1 MNFGNTKLI
10 LGKGGS
16 AIGSPLDSHII
27 LYTDNREQFR
37 FTDDGKLK
45 IGLKGS
51 FITTYQDSHLIF
63 HTNKF
68 ERLRINDQGRV
79 GIGTKNQKAVLQ
91 ITKTNN
97 INTEESMFRVNFNES
112 WGLKLSQHNDGNST
126 VVITD
131 TGKIDS
137 LTEFSITATN
147 TGGHIWIYNGTNLLA
162 KLTILAQPANQ
173 IDNYIW
179 IAGASV
185 DRNVFRWSDINDLE
199 YQGAYLKDCI
209 EAAGGTWPTG
219 WSYQSNWY
227 DYDNVH
233 TSPPGDGEISWYVR
247 TTDQTKTVNYNTYS
261 PGNVRYELNQRAND
275 VNYGV
280 LHIKDGDVA
289 IATINEGGSL
299 RKGKVGIGIRA
310 PVVALH
316 MEHTDAIK
324 IPKGTTAER
333 PTANAAVHKGY
344 VRYNTTLDIFEG
356 YGAGPAWG
364 SLGGVIDVDQ
374 DTYIVAESS
383 AGADNDELWFYTAGK
398 ERLQI
403 KNDGKVG
410 IGTDNPDS
418 KLELNG
424 NMILGYFLK
433 IGSSWDLV
441 TVTGTKPNARRNAV
455 SVMYNNEFIIHG
467 GNDANTTYNDVWKLN
482 LLNNEWNQ
490 VTTNGETS
498 PTKTGHIAIA
508 YVKKM
513 FIFGGEDND
522 VYNLNL
528 FTNTWTKAPV
538 TGTKPNKRYY
548 CSGVLHNT
556 KIYIFGGW
564 YGQTYYNDLWEFD
577 IAENSW
583 ELITTSGSSPS
594 IRNGH
599 KAEVYNGEMYV
610 FGGYYSSN
618 RYNDLYKYNFST
630 KTWSQLSPTG
640 AIPGIRNGSTINVY
654 GNELIIFG
662 GRNNS
667 NNNLSDVY
675 SYNFIDNKWI
685 RRIASSNI
693 NRYWTSEI
701 FYDGAIYIF
710 GGINELDNLENTVYK
725 LSIKEDTS
733 NIPSDGLIIDG
744 NLGIGTAQPTTT
756 LTLKR
761 KTDNFT
767 YGSGTQMIDFKPYM
781 YDETNNIPYDE
792 EVIKASIYSGIDNV
806 TYGLNTTRGYLGF
819 MVRGSV
825 TENPATNPILREV
838 MRIDNQGYVGIG
850 TVNPLHKLHIANLEI
865 NNTIQDL
872 ICLETQTSSEAG
884 HPAVPG
890 IAQGI
895 LFKNKW
901 HTNSTK
907 YSMARISAHSQ
918 PGYGGQLAFWTNN
931 GANSPDDTLIERLRI
946 NEDGNVGIGI
956 NTPYARLDIENDGVA
971 QEVLKLY
978 QRNAES
984 YGANSEAVPS
994 NSSYSPYNP
1003 KGTLINL
1010 NSVGSS
1016 AQTNASLINF
1026 NAYGPNGGN
1035 TGVYL
1040 GNVSSGD
1047 NNGPGNLVFG
1057 RRTGA
1062 TSWSESMRINKSGYV
1077 GIGTN
1082 NYVDTRSILHI
1093 KKNSG
1098 ISFQADTGQT
1108 DSRNWRIRQD
1118 DYGAWGS
1125 LQISVGSNNTDFGD
1139 SSSDVVMTM
1148 LKNRNV
1154 GIGTTNPDRKVH
1166 IVGDVRIEGS
1176 LTTNGETTIINT
1188 NQNNTERLSVT
1199 NDGTGPAIIAN
1210 QKGSQPIVDFQDDG
1224 TSVFY
1229 IEDGGNVGIGTT
1241 DPYAKLHVTNG
1252 TGDIWT
1258 TTTTVEDCH
1267 VLIGGYEWGG
1277 TSSNETLKIGLGYFD
1292 RATANVPMYIG
1303 CRVITSPNDTTS
1315 ALVFGTRNSEYDTT
1329 AAEERLCILPNG
1341 NVGIGTT
1348 SPGSLLQ
1355 VGTDDG
1361 PTVSDGTIRIAKSAG
1376 NNSTRRWGHLGYD
1389 SSYNFGW
1396 GDQSSTDKQ
1405 FKIAYAAPTNSL
1417 VIDSNGNMSVSGTGS
1432 FTGTNNAINTSTTV
1446 GVHLGVHAG
1455 LYGHLQIVS
1464 STDNGGWID
1473 FIKSDSGNTDYRG
1486 RIRYGPTTGN
1496 SEEGMIFYT
1505 DGSER
1510 LRIKNNGNVGIGTSS
1525 PQYKLDIR
1533 DSGSVCKVNIYA
1545 SSNGGEAQ
1553 IRLSPNNN
1561 SSTDPLLYLGAGPV
1575 GSEKCVY
1582 ISSRYDYPLLFLQD
1596 NSEKMRIDDNGN
1608 VGIGTTNPGEKLS
1621 VNGSIMI
1628 KGSSNSTTTNESK
1641 LIFTRDLA
1649 DSDESEYIAQIYT
1662 GNYSGPLILEAA
1674 RGGGYIKTISN
1685 RGTTDPIFVVSHADG
1700 YERFRINGYGYC
1712 TLKPFNNSGINNTW
1726 IDSLSNNNKL
1736 FFGDANF
1743 GIGAGK
1749 FGLDMGSNSNSEC
1762 TVIWCYAGPGRGIR
1776 FCSTS
1781 DGDGHKVSQMTT
1793 RMIVHGDTGN
1803 VGIGTTNP
1811 LNKLHTENI
1820 RIGDWNGSGNGFRFW
1835 QNADADLQ
1843 IDYMSGSNIH
1853 KTMMIMDYD
1862 GGGIRIPNGNIGIGT
1877 SSFGKLDIKHPNWT
1891 QTPSSSTMCD
1901 MLNLMVSSPSTTG
1914 ENNMRTLLCFA
1925 DGYRN
1930 DSATKDSY
1938 RVRCR
1943 MSGAGFD
1950 MIWNSSATETI
1961 GSNTSNNNFIFA
1973 RDYTAFMN
1981 KKVGIGTTSP
1991 NSKLHISD
1999 SGDTVLKIVSTNA
2012 TSPGIELVR
2021 TSLNHPNHHNSSTFA
2036 DDAWTDWKI
2045 YNNGSKLEFQAG
2057 YRTATSGNHLSTS
2070 PQTLVTA
2077 MSISQDGNVGIGTT
2091 SPLTHLDIQGVNN
2104 GGNCLSLRNGNNNN
2118 GTPGN
2123 SQILFSYLG
2132 SPYTSGYTHKIETRH
2147 QSGTTAHENSID
2159 FYLWKNG
2166 QSAGDI
2172 GNTHG
2177 MSITAGGV
2185 GIGTTSPRCPLNTN
2199 KLVTSSDNTIPNYV
2213 GDIDGNNT
2221 CDLFLGKSKSSAN
2234 NYWGIWM
2241 GTVWNSSWGYP
2252 SYIQAGSTSTHYPL
2266 LLNPNGGNVGIGTT
2280 SPGAKLQVNGNILFG
2295 DGATAGYTQS
2305 SSFYIGLSSNNN
2317 AVGVDGFTGMRLESH
2332 STGGNYSQDLKF
2344 YTHHYGGG
2352 TGGTPRMTIRY
2363 DGKVGIGTI
2372 DPGNFKLKIYNNT
2385 GTNTNG
2391 SNLWHNHFCVEET
2404 TAAGAGMTFKAG
2416 TQTGYIYY
2424 GSNLS
2429 NPWIGTGSFGFAT
2442 TATGNSTDVKMII
2455 TNDGKVGINNR
2466 LSTTATL
2473 DIWGPTNNPTTA
2485 TMSTTSSQAVV
2496 RISGAQG
2503 QCVEIGGMG
2512 SANKYGVW
2520 MQTHNQSS
2528 TSNTQYSRNLCI
2540 QPIEGNVG
2548 IGTLSPFTKLH
2559 IRNNTDTTGTGDA
2572 FIPNLSGNPSNRKPA
2587 ECLRLQGSYNDNGSG
2602 ALIRFTNYHAS
2613 GSNPS
2618 NDEYNLAGIA
2628 GYDHDSNW
2636 GGGLCFYTAPTATAG
2651 GGNLTARMNITP
2663 NGNVGIGTTSPNY
2676 GLSLGMSEKAFAL
2689 YENNGN
2695 YFYGMKVANVN
2706 GWGINFYTSSGNDAD
2721 GNIRMSIKRDSGYVG
2736 VGTTSPNGKLHTVG
2750 SSGVHALRVT
2760 GNCANSAQV
2769 YCTESNYGI
2778 RVISAASSGSYY
2790 SAYFTGSSG
2799 NGMYVRDDGDVG
2811 IGTSSP
2817 SSRLHVKDTTCI
2829 LTLETTQGDANG
2841 RYCYIDFKDSGGT
2854 FAWFG
2859 DGSGGNKLMYMYL
2872 TDNQP
2877 FVITGS
2883 TVSSTRV
2890 GIGNTNPGYMLDVT
2904 GDINFT
2910 GTLRQNGSVFSGGI
2924 SFPYNA
2930 GSISGTAIIGKIRVG
2945 SWNYGSYDYMS
2956 IQHHSLGWANVTGN
2970 YALRQ
2975 DATGITDINCATGK
2989 SIGFLCN
2996 NEYKMYMN
3004 SSGQF
3009 SINNSSNVYS
3019 DAKISVN
3026 VPSEGTFLCSPDVS
3040 QYIWRINHSQKWGIY
3055 WATEGSGNLHYLTTD
3070 SNPNEIVFVGNGTA
3084 RASVDLDNGFIYSS
3098 GVKIGTNSSSSYQL
3112 HIEKGSQSSGTDN
3125 RETLIYLK
3133 SWMNDFEAGYGGTI
3147 IRMDSEDANAGN
3159 GGCKGEFCMLND
3171 YYYDNL
3177 SSNNTS
3183 SSERTGQFRFR
3194 LSNTNGDLTDIAAFC
3209 SYRGLDLNPTNRYP
3223 YDNGG
3228 SPKSI
3233 VWGWGQSYA
3242 YYIQPVYLTETTL
3255 YASNS
3260 YTRLQLMWHTGVH
3273 IGAHPNY
3280 GGISFWDNYNRTGAA
3295 NKIAAIGDN
3304 GTTWFKQNI
3313 TCTGDITAFGT
3324 VSDIT
3329 LKRNIVSLNTKDIL
3343 NKVLKIR
3350 PVKFKWVDDLE
3361 NELRRG
3367 KQDEGLIAQEV
3378 EKIWP
3383 MLVGET
3389 DSLKK
3394 GKNDKIKYIHYN
3406 KLSVY
3411 LAGAIQEQQ
3420 KEINQLKEDK
3430 EIQKKEITE
3439 LRNENNMLK
3448 EQMKS
3453 ILERLTALESK

>member
-79 GIGTKNQKAVLQ
+79 GIGTKDQKAVLQ

-112 WGLKLSQHNDGNST
+112 WGLKLTQHNDGNST
-126 VVITD
+126 VVITE

-137 LTEFSITATN
+137 LTKFSIIATN

-162 KLTILAQPANQ
+162 KLTVLAQPANQ

-179 IAGASV
+179 IAGASL

-209 EAAGGTWPTG
+209 EAAGGTWPSG

-227 DYDNVH
+227 DYDNIH
-233 TSPPGDGEISWYVR
+233 TTPPGNGESAWYVR

-261 PGNVRYELNQRAND
+261 PGNVRYELNQRANNI
-275 VNYGV
+275 NYGV
-280 LHIKDGDVA
+280 LHVKDGDVA
-289 IATINEGGSL
+289 IATIEEGGSL

-333 PTANAAVHKGY
+333 PTANATVHKGY

-403 KNDGKVG
+403 KNSGRVG

-418 KLELNG
+418 KLELSG
-424 NMILGYFLK
+424 NMIIGHFLK
-433 IGSSWDLV
+433 VSGSWDSV
-441 TVTGTKPNARRNAV
+441 TVIGTKPNARRNAV

-781 YDETNNIPYDE
+781 YDETNNIPFDE

-825 TENPATNPILREV
+825 TTNPATNPTLREV
-838 MRIDNQGYVGIG
+838 MRIDNQ
-850 TVNPLHKLHIANLEI
+850 
-865 NNTIQDL
+865 
-872 ICLETQTSSEAG
+872 
-884 HPAVPG
+884 
-890 IAQGI
+890 
-895 LFKNKW
+895 
-901 HTNSTK
+901 
-907 YSMARISAHSQ
+907 
-918 PGYGGQLAFWTNN
+918 
-931 GANSPDDTLIERLRI
+931 
-946 NEDGNVGIGI
+946 GNVGIGI
-956 NTPYARLDIENDGVA
+956 NTPYARLDIENDGGT

-1176 LTTNGETTIINT
+1176 LTTNGETSIINT

-1229 IEDGGNVGIGTT
+1229 IEDGGNVGLGTT
-1241 DPYAKLHVTNG
+1241 N
-1252 TGDIWT
+1252 
-1258 TTTTVEDCH
+1258 
-1267 VLIGGYEWGG
+1267 
-1277 TSSNETLKIGLGYFD
+1277 
-1292 RATANVPMYIG
+1292 
-1303 CRVITSPNDTTS
+1303 
-1315 ALVFGTRNSEYDTT
+1315 
-1329 AAEERLCILPNG
+1329 
-1341 NVGIGTT
+1341 
-1348 SPGSLLQ
+1348 
-1355 VGTDDG
+1355 
-1361 PTVSDGTIRIAKSAG
+1361 
-1376 NNSTRRWGHLGYD
+1376 
-1389 SSYNFGW
+1389 
-1396 GDQSSTDKQ
+1396 
-1405 FKIAYAAPTNSL
+1405 
-1417 VIDSNGNMSVSGTGS
+1417 
-1432 FTGTNNAINTSTTV
+1432 
-1446 GVHLGVHAG
+1446 
-1455 LYGHLQIVS
+1455 
-1464 STDNGGWID
+1464 
-1473 FIKSDSGNTDYRG
+1473 
-1486 RIRYGPTTGN
+1486 
-1496 SEEGMIFYT
+1496 
-1505 DGSER
+1505 
-1510 LRIKNNGNVGIGTSS
+1510 

-1533 DSGSVCKVNIYA
+1533 DSGTCQLNIY
-1545 SSNGGEAQ
+1545 GGSTGSYAE
-1553 IRLSPNNN
+1553 IRLSGNNN
-1561 SSTDPLLYLGAGPV
+1561 NVSDPLLYLGAGPV
-1575 GSEKCVY
+1575 NSEKCVY

-1608 VGIGTTNPGEKLS
+1608 IGIGTKVPSQLLHIFNSSTAWNVYANIRLSADINNGNTYYGEIGYFRGTSDSTDEGLVFSGRAISRKDMIILSSNGNIGIGTTNPGEKLS

-1674 RGGGYIKTISN
+1674 RGGGYVKIISN

-1736 FFGDANF
+1736 FFGDADF

-1762 TVIWCYAGPGRGIR
+1762 TTIWCYEGSGRGIR

-1811 LNKLHTENI
+1811 DSNVKLQIESNHNDGARLKIKSTNSSSGWKAPVIDLCLAGGSSNLIFSHGDPNISGIWFRPALNKNI
-1820 RIGDWNGSGNGFRFW
+1820 IFDF
-1835 QNADADLQ
+1835 Q
-1843 IDYMSGSNIH
+1843 
-1853 KTMMIMDYD
+1853 T
-1862 GGGIRIPNGNIGIGT
+1862 GT
-1877 SSFGKLDIKHPNWT
+1877 
-1891 QTPSSSTMCD
+1891 
-1901 MLNLMVSSPSTTG
+1901 
-1914 ENNMRTLLCFA
+1914 
-1925 DGYRN
+1925 
-1930 DSATKDSY
+1930 
-1938 RVRCR
+1938 
-1943 MSGAGFD
+1943 
-1950 MIWNSSATETI
+1950 
-1961 GSNTSNNNFIFA
+1961 
-1973 RDYTAFMN
+1973 
-1981 KKVGIGTTSP
+1981 
-1991 NSKLHISD
+1991 
-1999 SGDTVLKIVSTNA
+1999 
-2012 TSPGIELVR
+2012 
-2021 TSLNHPNHHNSSTFA
+2021 
-2036 DDAWTDWKI
+2036 
-2045 YNNGSKLEFQAG
+2045 
-2057 YRTATSGNHLSTS
+2057 
-2070 PQTLVTA
+2070 
-2077 MSISQDGNVGIGTT
+2077 
-2091 SPLTHLDIQGVNN
+2091 
-2104 GGNCLSLRNGNNNN
+2104 
-2118 GTPGN
+2118 
-2123 SQILFSYLG
+2123 
-2132 SPYTSGYTHKIETRH
+2132 
-2147 QSGTTAHENSID
+2147 
-2159 FYLWKNG
+2159 
-2166 QSAGDI
+2166 
-2172 GNTHG
+2172 
-2177 MSITAGGV
+2177 
-2185 GIGTTSPRCPLNTN
+2185 
-2199 KLVTSSDNTIPNYV
+2199 
-2213 GDIDGNNT
+2213 
-2221 CDLFLGKSKSSAN
+2221 
-2234 NYWGIWM
+2234 
-2241 GTVWNSSWGYP
+2241 
-2252 SYIQAGSTSTHYPL
+2252 
-2266 LLNPNGGNVGIGTT
+2266 
-2280 SPGAKLQVNGNILFG
+2280 
-2295 DGATAGYTQS
+2295 
-2305 SSFYIGLSSNNN
+2305 
-2317 AVGVDGFTGMRLESH
+2317 
-2332 STGGNYSQDLKF
+2332 
-2344 YTHHYGGG
+2344 
-2352 TGGTPRMTIRY
+2352 
-2363 DGKVGIGTI
+2363 GKVGIATT
-2372 DPGNFKLKIYNNT
+2372 DPGNFKLKIYNST

-2391 SNLWHNHFCVEET
+2391 SNLWHNHFCVEEQ

-2424 GSNLS
+2424 GSS
-2429 NPWIGTGSFGFAT
+2429 NGSPWIGTGSFGFAT

-2503 QCVEIGGMG
+2503 QCLEIGGMD
-2512 SANKYGVW
+2512 SANSYGVW

-2548 IGTLSPFTKLH
+2548 IGTLSPDRGLC
-2559 IRNNTDTTGTGDA
+2559 ILDNQNTGQLIGAYSIGYNASYQEAASLKIFQHLPISSSTYRISDGGGNGD
-2572 FIPNLSGNPSNRKPA
+2572 PA
-2587 ECLRLQGSYNDNGSG
+2587 INIVTNYIGSG
-2602 ALIRFTNYHAS
+2602 ANSTSHLGGSIQFTTQTRDNPTSGGAHGQAYAAIYGGRHSGYTNYE
-2613 GSNPS
+2613 G
-2618 NDEYNLAGIA
+2618 EMI
-2628 GYDHDSNW
+2628 
-2636 GGGLCFYTAPTATAG
+2636 FYTADTTNRVSGA
-2651 GGNLTARMNITP
+2651 NLNPRMTIKG
-2663 NGNVGIGTTSPNY
+2663 GNVGIGTTSPYGKLDIKHSNWTQTPSSSTMCDMLNLMVSSPSTTGQGNMRTLICFADGYRNDSATKDSYRVRCRMSGAGFDMIWNSSATETLGSNTSNNNFIFARDYTAFMNKNVGFGTTSPNY
-2676 GLSLGMSEKAFAL
+2676 ALSFGTSEKAFAL

-2695 YFYGMKVANVN
+2695 YFYGMKVKNVN

-2736 VGTTSPNGKLHTVG
+2736 VGTTSPGGKLHTVG
-2750 SSGVHALRVT
+2750 TSGVHALRVS
-2760 GNCANSAQV
+2760 GNSGNNAQV
-2769 YCTESNYGI
+2769 YCTGSNYGI
-2778 RVISAASSGSYY
+2778 RVTSAASSGSYY
-2790 SAYFTGSSG
+2790 SAYFEGSSG
-2799 NGMYVRDDGDVG
+2799 NGLYVRDDGDVG
-2811 IGTSSP
+2811 IGTTSP
-2817 SSRLHVKDTTCI
+2817 STRLHVKDTTCI
-2829 LTLETTQGDANG
+2829 LTLETTQGDENG
-2841 RYCYIDFKDSGGT
+2841 RYCYIDFKDSGGS

-2859 DGSGGNKLMYMYL
+2859 DGSGGNKLMYMFL

-2883 TVSSTRV
+2883 TASSTRV
-2890 GIGNTNPGYMLDVT
+2890 GIGNSNPGYMLDVT

-2910 GTLRQNGSVFSGGI
+2910 GTLRKNGTEYGGSSGSGDWECEVEWSTGNAGGTRQVKVNGVQVNSGTNALNAIYLNKDGTYKGRSTGQYLWPGNTGAWNTEADEWNAQDNGTIIIVATSDWINAPATGGSAQTLLESIGALDAFNIPSDRVGYILAFIKGSYGCIEKLGNNSTYHNGKVFFSYYDLLNITSGQYNYSTTESPDFQLSNMHVGNLRSVGKI
-2924 SFPYNA
+2924 EVLP

-2956 IQHHSLGWANVTGN
+2956 IQHQSLGWSGVTGN

-2975 DATGITDINCATGK
+2975 DATGITDINCASSK

-3009 SINNSSNVYS
+3009 SINNSSSIMV
-3019 DAKISVN
+3019 DAKLSIN
-3026 VPSEGTFLCSPDVS
+3026 VPDEGTMISSPDIS
-3040 QYIWRINHSQKWGIY
+3040 QFLWRINASSKWGLY
-3055 WATEGSGNLHYLTTD
+3055 WSTNGSGNNYYLHSD
-3070 SNPNEIVFVGNGTA
+3070 SNPNQFVFVGNNTA
-3084 RASVDLDNGFIYSS
+3084 RAAIDVDNGNVITTGWYHRTSHYNGGLCGSYNSVGANEAKTNPIYVIGSNYQPNETTLGNMYGIGFTSTTTFTGTQTGGGWGLYAASDGDVRWFANAGS
-3098 GVKIGTNSSSSYQL
+3098 GSTYQTSWVRVGGTNGIYFQDYGGGWHMNDTSYVRCYNNKAVMIMKDDNTNNSLVELLQLRRHADDESSSSFAEGGY
-3112 HIEKGSQSSGTDN
+3112 ISMIVSDDNSGTG
-3125 RETLIYLK
+3125 ET
-3133 SWMNDFEAGYGGTI
+3133 A
-3147 IRMDSEDANAGN
+3147 R
-3159 GGCKGEFCMLND
+3159 
-3171 YYYDNL
+3171 
-3177 SSNNTS
+3177 
-3183 SSERTGQFRFR
+3183 
-3194 LSNTNGDLTDIAAFC
+3194 
-3209 SYRGLDLNPTNRYP
+3209 
-3223 YDNGG
+3223 
-3228 SPKSI
+3228 
-3233 VWGWGQSYA
+3233 
-3242 YYIQPVYLTETTL
+3242 
-3255 YASNS
+3255 
-3260 YTRLQLMWHTGVH
+3260 
-3273 IGAHPNY
+3273 
-3280 GGISFWDNYNRTGAA
+3280 ISFRSDNAA
-3295 NKIAAIGDN
+3295 NNETSGRMGFWTQN
-3304 GTTWFKQNI
+3304 SGTLTQRVGIDKSGNM
-3313 TCTGDITAFGT
+3313 TCTGDITAFGSL
-3324 VSDIT
+3324 SDIKLKENITT
-3329 LKRNIVSLNTKDIL
+3329 LDTKIIL
-3343 NKVLKIR
+3343 NKVLQLR
-3350 PVKFKWVDDLE
+3350 PVSFKWLDDLD
-3361 NELRRG
+3361 NEKRRG
-3367 KQDEGLIAQEV
+3367 KKDEGLIAQEV
-3378 EKIWP
+3378 EEVWP
-3383 MLVGET
+3383 MLVDEIET
-3389 DSLKK
+3389 FEDDHK
-3394 GKNDKIKYIHYN
+3394 KIKYIHYN

-3411 LAGAIQEQQ
+3411 MAGAIQEQQ
-3420 KEINQLKEDK
+3420 KQINKLKHDK
-3430 EIQKKEITE
+3430 ETQKKEITE

-3453 ILERLTALESK
+3453 VLERLAALESK

>member
-1 MNFGNTKLI
+1 MDFSNTKLI

-16 AIGSPLDSHII
+16 AIDSLSDSHII
-27 LYTDNREQFR
+27 LYTNNREQFR
-37 FTDDGKLK
+37 FTDDGRFKL
-45 IGLKGS
+45 GLNGS
-51 FITTYQDSHLIF
+51 IINTYQDSHLIF
-63 HTNKF
+63 HTNKY

-79 GIGTKNQKAVLQ
+79 GIGTSQQKAVLQ

-97 INTEESMFRVNFNES
+97 LNTEESMFRVNFNDT
-112 WGLKLSQHNDGNST
+112 WGLKLSQHNDGAST
-126 VVITD
+126 VVITNR
-131 TGKIDS
+131 GKIDS
-137 LTEFSITATN
+137 KTKFDIAAIN
-147 TGGHIWIYNGTNLLA
+147 TGEYIWIYNGTTLITKLIILDTPTGQVA
-162 KLTILAQPANQ
+162 K
-173 IDNYIW
+173 DYIW
-179 IAGASV
+179 IAGASL
-185 DRNVFRWSDINDLE
+185 DRAVFRWSVDNGLE
-199 YQGAYLKDCI
+199 YQGAYLKDCV
-209 EAAGGTWPTG
+209 EAAGGTWPAE

-233 TSPPGDGEISWYVR
+233 TSPPGNGETDWYIR
-247 TTDQTKTVNYNTYS
+247 TTDQTKTVNYQTYS
-261 PGNVRYELNQRAND
+261 AGNVRYELNQRANNI
-275 VNYGV
+275 NYGV
-280 LHIKDGDVA
+280 LHVKDGDVA
-289 IATINEGGSL
+289 IATIEEGGSL

-403 KNDGKVG
+403 KNSGRVG

-418 KLELNG
+418 KLELSG
-424 NMILGYFLK
+424 NMIIGHFLK
-433 IGSSWDLV
+433 VAGSWDSV
-441 TVTGTKPNARRNAV
+441 TVIGTKPNARRNAV

-467 GNDANTTYNDVWKLN
+467 GNDTNTTYNDVWKLN
-482 LLNNEWNQ
+482 LLNNEWSQ

-498 PTKTGHIAIA
+498 PTKTSHIAIV

-513 FIFGGEDND
+513 FIFGGDDNE

-528 FTNTWTKAPV
+528 YTNTWTKAPV
-538 TGTKPNKRYY
+538 TGTKPNKRDT

-556 KIYIFGGW
+556 KIYIFGGNN
-564 YGQTYYNDLWEFD
+564 GQTYYNDLWEFN
-577 IAENSW
+577 IAENTWS
-583 ELITTSGSSPS
+583 LVTTSGTSPS
-594 IRNGH
+594 IRTGH
-599 KAEVYNGEMYV
+599 KAEVYNEEMYV
-610 FGGYYSSN
+610 FGGYYSNS

-662 GRNNS
+662 GRDNS
-667 NNNLSDVY
+667 NNQLSDVY

-685 RRIASSNI
+685 KRIASSNI

-701 FYDGAIYIF
+701 FYDGTIYIF
-710 GGINELDNLENTVYK
+710 GGINESDNLENTVYK

-733 NIPSDGLIIDG
+733 NIPRDGLVIDG

-825 TENPATNPILREV
+825 TENPATNPTLREV

-850 TVNPLHKLHIANLEI
+850 STSPNSILQLSKSVSAEDNYSLMLNFENTYSTYYDWSIGPYTNNGHSKFSIRGGANGFNNINTFLTIHGNNGNVGIGTINPLHKLHIANLEI

-956 NTPYARLDIENDGVA
+956 NTPYARLDIENDGGA

-984 YGANSEAVPS
+984 YGANSESVPS

-1082 NYVDTRSILHI
+1082 NYMDTRSILHI
-1093 KKNSG
+1093 KKNAG
-1098 ISFQADTGQT
+1098 ISFQADTSQT

-1125 LQISVGSNNTDFGD
+1125 FQISVGSNNTDFGD

-1176 LTTNGETTIINT
+1176 LTTNGETFIINT
-1188 NQNNTERLSVT
+1188 NENNTERLSVT

-1210 QKGSQPIVDFQDDG
+1210 QKGSQPIIDFQDDG

-1229 IEDGGNVGIGTT
+1229 IEDGGNVGLGTTNPKGKLCIRNTNSLTNVGTELNNFSLYFDTNNTSKRNGMCWTYNSSYGAHVGITCSSNLANTLELWGTNGRRINLCAPSTNETAPWDYPGLTVYENYVGIGTT

-1252 TGDIWT
+1252 IGDIWT
-1258 TTTTVEDCH
+1258 TTTTVADCH
-1267 VLIGGYEWGG
+1267 MLIGGNEWGG

-1292 RATANVPMYIG
+1292 SATANVPMYIG

-1329 AAEERLCILPNG
+1329 AAEERMCILPNG
-1341 NVGIGTT
+1341 NVGIGNT
-1348 SPGSLLQ
+1348 SPNSKLHLL
-1355 VGTDDG
+1355 G
-1361 PTVSDGTIRIAKSAG
+1361 
-1376 NNSTRRWGHLGYD
+1376 
-1389 SSYNFGW
+1389 
-1396 GDQSSTDKQ
+1396 
-1405 FKIAYAAPTNSL
+1405 
-1417 VIDSNGNMSVSGTGS
+1417 
-1432 FTGTNNAINTSTTV
+1432 
-1446 GVHLGVHAG
+1446 
-1455 LYGHLQIVS
+1455 
-1464 STDNGGWID
+1464 D
-1473 FIKSDSGNTDYRG
+1473 FICDGKITLNKGRSGNDGMGIIEGFDEHHAIYLRG
-1486 RIRYGPTTGN
+1486 NRTNVALNELHFYEYGDFVFSNNGAISSQT
-1496 SEEGMIFYT
+1496 EK
-1505 DGSER
+1505 
-1510 LRIKNNGNVGIGTSS
+1510 LRIKADGKVGIGTSS

-1533 DSGSVCKVNIYA
+1533 DSGDCYLNMY
-1545 SSNGGEAQ
+1545 GGATGNTAQ
-1553 IRLSPNNN
+1553 IRLSGNNN
-1561 SSTDPLLYLGAGPV
+1561 NVSDPLLYLGAGPV
-1575 GSEKCVY
+1575 NSEKCVY
-1582 ISSRYDYPLLFLQD
+1582 ISSRYDYPLLFLQN
-1596 NSEKMRIDDNGN
+1596 NSEVMRIHDNGN
-1608 VGIGTTNPGEKLS
+1608 IGIGTTNPGEKLS

-1674 RGGGYIKTISN
+1674 RGTGYVKTISN
-1685 RGTTDPIFVVSHADG
+1685 WGENNPIFVVSHADG

-1762 TVIWCYAGPGRGIR
+1762 TAIWCYEGPGRGIR

-1811 LNKLHTENI
+1811 
-1820 RIGDWNGSGNGFRFW
+1820 
-1835 QNADADLQ
+1835 
-1843 IDYMSGSNIH
+1843 
-1853 KTMMIMDYD
+1853 
-1862 GGGIRIPNGNIGIGT
+1862 
-1877 SSFGKLDIKHPNWT
+1877 
-1891 QTPSSSTMCD
+1891 
-1901 MLNLMVSSPSTTG
+1901 
-1914 ENNMRTLLCFA
+1914 
-1925 DGYRN
+1925 
-1930 DSATKDSY
+1930 
-1938 RVRCR
+1938 
-1943 MSGAGFD
+1943 
-1950 MIWNSSATETI
+1950 
-1961 GSNTSNNNFIFA
+1961 
-1973 RDYTAFMN
+1973 
-1981 KKVGIGTTSP
+1981 
-1991 NSKLHISD
+1991 
-1999 SGDTVLKIVSTNA
+1999 
-2012 TSPGIELVR
+2012 
-2021 TSLNHPNHHNSSTFA
+2021 
-2036 DDAWTDWKI
+2036 
-2045 YNNGSKLEFQAG
+2045 
-2057 YRTATSGNHLSTS
+2057 
-2070 PQTLVTA
+2070 
-2077 MSISQDGNVGIGTT
+2077 
-2091 SPLTHLDIQGVNN
+2091 
-2104 GGNCLSLRNGNNNN
+2104 
-2118 GTPGN
+2118 
-2123 SQILFSYLG
+2123 
-2132 SPYTSGYTHKIETRH
+2132 
-2147 QSGTTAHENSID
+2147 
-2159 FYLWKNG
+2159 
-2166 QSAGDI
+2166 
-2172 GNTHG
+2172 
-2177 MSITAGGV
+2177 
-2185 GIGTTSPRCPLNTN
+2185 
-2199 KLVTSSDNTIPNYV
+2199 
-2213 GDIDGNNT
+2213 
-2221 CDLFLGKSKSSAN
+2221 
-2234 NYWGIWM
+2234 
-2241 GTVWNSSWGYP
+2241 
-2252 SYIQAGSTSTHYPL
+2252 
-2266 LLNPNGGNVGIGTT
+2266 
-2280 SPGAKLQVNGNILFG
+2280 GAKLQVNGNILFG

-2305 SSFYIGLSSNNN
+2305 SSFYIGLSSNSN
-2317 AVGVDGFTGMRLESH
+2317 AVGVDGFTGMHLESH

-2344 YTHHYGGG
+2344 YTHHYGAG

-2363 DGKVGIGTI
+2363 DGKVGIGSI
-2372 DPGNFKLKIYNNT
+2372 NPGNFKLKIYNNT

-2391 SNLWHNHFCVEET
+2391 SNLWHNHFCIEET

-2424 GSNLS
+2424 GSNLG

-2503 QCVEIGGMG
+2503 QCLEIGGMD
-2512 SANKYGVW
+2512 SANSYGVW

-2548 IGTLSPFTKLH
+2548 IGTLIPFAKLH

-2572 FIPNLSGNPSNRKPA
+2572 FIPSLSGNTSNRKPA

-2628 GYDHDSNW
+2628 GYDVKSDW
-2636 GGGLCFYTAPTATAG
+2636 GGGLCFYTAPSISAG
-2651 GGNLTARMNITP
+2651 GDLTARMVIDNVGNVGIGTTNPLNKLHTENIRIGDWNGLGNGFRFWQNADADLQIDYMSGSNIHKTMMIMDYDGGGIRIPNGQVKIGDFVLGEIINSNYWGIVHNNFIATEGNNYSFNATNDGYTAINCSSGKDITFRENNNIVMTVISSGVGIGTTSPQTMLDIQGVNNGGNCLALRNGNNNNGTP
-2663 NGNVGIGTTSPNY
+2663 GNSQILLSYLGSPYTSGYTHKIETRHQSGTTAHENAIDFYLWKNGQSAGDIGNTHGMSITAGGVGIGTTSPYAKLEVSGDLNIAATSDGWNTSVGKGLYLRFYDGFDTGYIQCIDRSNNDTQYKLKYMASVHEFSTRASGETSDPIRMVIAGTGNVGIGTTSPNY
-2676 GLSLGMSEKAFAL
+2676 ALSLGTSEKAFAL

-2695 YFYGMKVANVN
+2695 YFYGMKVKNVN
-2706 GWGINFYTSSGNDAD
+2706 GWGINFYTSIGDDSDS
-2721 GNIRMSIKRDSGYVG
+2721 NIRMSIKRDSGYVG
-2736 VGTTSPNGKLHTVG
+2736 IGTTSPST
-2750 SSGVHALRVT
+2750 
-2760 GNCANSAQV
+2760 
-2769 YCTESNYGI
+2769 
-2778 RVISAASSGSYY
+2778 
-2790 SAYFTGSSG
+2790 
-2799 NGMYVRDDGDVG
+2799 
-2811 IGTSSP
+2811 
-2817 SSRLHVKDTTCI
+2817 RLHVKDTTCI
-2829 LTLETTQGDANG
+2829 LTLETTQGDENG

-2859 DGSGGNKLMYMYL
+2859 DGSGGNKLMYLYL

-2877 FVITGS
+2877 FVITGA

-2890 GIGNTNPGYMLDVT
+2890 GIGNTNPGYMLDVS

-2910 GTLRQNGSVFSGGI
+2910 GTLRQNGTAFSTNP
-2924 SFPYNA
+2924 FPLNA

-2945 SWNYGSYDYMS
+2945 SWNVGSYDYMS
-2956 IQHHSLGWANVTGN
+2956 IQHHSLGWSGVTGN

-2975 DATGITDINCATGK
+2975 NANGHTDINCSSSQA
-2989 SIGFLCN
+2989 IGFLCN

-3009 SINNSSNVYS
+3009 SINNSSSVMV
-3019 DAKISVN
+3019 DAKLSIN
-3026 VPSEGTFLCSPDVS
+3026 VPDEGTMISSPDIS
-3040 QYIWRINHSQKWGIY
+3040 QFIWRINHSQKWGIY
-3055 WATEGSGNLHYLTTD
+3055 WSTNGSGNNYYLSTD

-3084 RASVDLDNGFIYSS
+3084 RASVDLDNGFIYSTS

-3177 SSNNTS
+3177 SSNNAT

-3242 YYIQPVYLTETTL
+3242 YYIQPVYLTEATL
-3255 YASNS
+3255 FGSNS

>member
-10 LGKGGS
+10 LGNGGS

-27 LYTDNREQFR
+27 LYTNNREQFK

-45 IGLKGS
+45 IGTKGS
-51 FITTYQDSHLIF
+51 IITTHQDSHLIF
-63 HTNKF
+63 HTNKY

-79 GIGTKNQKAVLQ
+79 GIGTKDQKAVLQ

-97 INTEESMFRVNFNES
+97 INTEEAMLRVNFNES
-112 WGLKLSQHNDGNST
+112 WGLKLSQHNDGSST
-126 VVITD
+126 VVITE
-131 TGKIDS
+131 TGRIDS
-137 LTEFSITATN
+137 KLEFDSVALN
-147 TGGHIWIYNGTNLLA
+147 TGGFIWLYNGITLIA
-162 KLTILAQPANQ
+162 KLTILVQPANQ

-185 DRNVFRWSDINDLE
+185 DRNVFRWSDTNELE

-233 TSPPGDGEISWYVR
+233 TSPPGDGESTWYIR
-247 TTDQTKTVNYNTYS
+247 TTDQTKTVDYNTYTA
-261 PGNVRYELNQRAND
+261 GNVRYELNQRGND

-310 PVVALH
+310 PIVALH

-441 TVTGTKPNARRNAV
+441 TATGTKPNARRNAV

-583 ELITTSGSSPS
+583 ELISTSGSSPS

-792 EVIKASIYSGIDNV
+792 EVIKASIYSGIDDV

-1093 KKNSG
+1093 KKNAG

-1188 NQNNTERLSVT
+1188 NQNNTERLSIT

-1241 DPYAKLHVTNG
+1241 DPYANLHVTNG

-1258 TTTTVEDCH
+1258 TTTTAADCH
-1267 VLIGGYEWGG
+1267 MLIGGYEWGTNG
-1277 TSSNETLKIGLGYFD
+1277 TNETLKIGLGYFD
-1292 RATANVPMYIG
+1292 NASANVPMYIG

-1329 AAEERLCILPNG
+1329 AAEERMCILPNG

-1348 SPGSLLQ
+1348 NPDDKLHISGSGDTVLKIVSTNATSPGIELVRTSLNHPNHHNSSIFADDAWTDWKIYNNGSKLEFQ
-1355 VGTDDG
+1355 AGYRTATSGNHLSTSPQTLVTSMTMLNNGNVGIGTTSPFGKLDIKHSNWTQTPSSSTMCDMLNLMVSSPSTTGENNMRTLLCFADGYRNNSATKDSYRVRCRMSGAGFDMIWNSSATETIGSNTSNNNFIFARDYTSFMNKNVGIGTTDPKG
-1361 PTVSDGTIRIAKSAG
+1361 KLHIQGGLHVFANAVTASSDAEMASNAGDANIFMDVNNHAASTAKNGIIWKTKYQNNAGYTKTSAG
-1376 NNSTRRWGHLGYD
+1376 IY
-1389 SSYNFGW
+1389 F
-1396 GDQSSTDKQ
+1396 Q
-1405 FKIAYAAPTNSL
+1405 PE
-1417 VIDSNGNMSVSGTGS
+1417 GNYFRG
-1432 FTGTNNAINTSTTV
+1432 
-1446 GVHLGVHAG
+1446 G
-1455 LYGHLQIVS
+1455 LA
-1464 STDNGGWID
+1464 
-1473 FIKSDSGNTDYRG
+1473 
-1486 RIRYGPTTGN
+1486 
-1496 SEEGMIFYT
+1496 FYT
-1505 DGSER
+1505 NGTANQTTNASER
-1510 LRIKNNGNVGIGTSS
+1510 LRIDMTGNVGIGTSS

-1533 DSGSVCKVNIYA
+1533 DSGTCKLNIY
-1545 SSNGGEAQ
+1545 GGSTGSYAE
-1553 IRLSPNNN
+1553 IRLSGNNN
-1561 SSTDPLLYLGAGPV
+1561 NVSDPLLYLGAGPV
-1575 GSEKCVY
+1575 NSEKCVY
-1582 ISSRYDYPLLFLQD
+1582 ISSRYDYPLLFLQN
-1596 NSEKMRIDDNGN
+1596 NSEVMRIHDNGN

-1749 FGLDMGSNSNSEC
+1749 FALDMGSNSNSEC
-1762 TVIWCYAGPGRGIR
+1762 TAIWCYQGSGRGIR

-1803 VGIGTTNP
+1803 VGIGTT
-1811 LNKLHTENI
+1811 K
-1820 RIGDWNGSGNGFRFW
+1820 
-1835 QNADADLQ
+1835 
-1843 IDYMSGSNIH
+1843 
-1853 KTMMIMDYD
+1853 
-1862 GGGIRIPNGNIGIGT
+1862 
-1877 SSFGKLDIKHPNWT
+1877 
-1891 QTPSSSTMCD
+1891 
-1901 MLNLMVSSPSTTG
+1901 
-1914 ENNMRTLLCFA
+1914 
-1925 DGYRN
+1925 
-1930 DSATKDSY
+1930 
-1938 RVRCR
+1938 
-1943 MSGAGFD
+1943 
-1950 MIWNSSATETI
+1950 
-1961 GSNTSNNNFIFA
+1961 
-1973 RDYTAFMN
+1973 
-1981 KKVGIGTTSP
+1981 
-1991 NSKLHISD
+1991 
-1999 SGDTVLKIVSTNA
+1999 
-2012 TSPGIELVR
+2012 
-2021 TSLNHPNHHNSSTFA
+2021 
-2036 DDAWTDWKI
+2036 
-2045 YNNGSKLEFQAG
+2045 
-2057 YRTATSGNHLSTS
+2057 
-2070 PQTLVTA
+2070 
-2077 MSISQDGNVGIGTT
+2077 
-2091 SPLTHLDIQGVNN
+2091 
-2104 GGNCLSLRNGNNNN
+2104 
-2118 GTPGN
+2118 
-2123 SQILFSYLG
+2123 
-2132 SPYTSGYTHKIETRH
+2132 
-2147 QSGTTAHENSID
+2147 
-2159 FYLWKNG
+2159 
-2166 QSAGDI
+2166 
-2172 GNTHG
+2172 
-2177 MSITAGGV
+2177 
-2185 GIGTTSPRCPLNTN
+2185 
-2199 KLVTSSDNTIPNYV
+2199 
-2213 GDIDGNNT
+2213 
-2221 CDLFLGKSKSSAN
+2221 
-2234 NYWGIWM
+2234 
-2241 GTVWNSSWGYP
+2241 
-2252 SYIQAGSTSTHYPL
+2252 
-2266 LLNPNGGNVGIGTT
+2266 
-2280 SPGAKLQVNGNILFG
+2280 PGAKLQVNGNILFG

-2305 SSFYIGLSSNNN
+2305 SSFYIGLSSNSN

-2372 DPGNFKLKIYNNT
+2372 DPGNFKFKIYNNT

-2391 SNLWHNHFCVEET
+2391 SNLWHNHFCVEESS
-2404 TAAGAGMTFKAG
+2404 AAGAGMTFKAG

-2503 QCVEIGGMG
+2503 QCLEIGGMG

-2663 NGNVGIGTTSPNY
+2663 DGNVGIGTSSPKYPLHIKKSSAGGYYMVLGHTEFGANTTRLIGFGHIPNNASYYPPAYMGYKSYNGTSGSTQGHLIFGTRNTTSGTTEASERMRITDAGNVGIGTTSPDRGLCILDNQNTGQSIGIYSIGYNASYQEAASLKIFQHLPISSSTYRISDGGGNGNPAINIVTNYIGSGANSTSHLGGSIQFTTQTRDNPTSGGAHGQAYAAIYGGRHSVYDNYEGEMIFYTADTTNRASGANLNPRMTIKGGNVGIGTTSPNY
-2676 GLSLGMSEKAFAL
+2676 ALSLGTSEKAFAL

-2721 GNIRMSIKRDSGYVG
+2721 GNIRMCIKRDSGYVG
-2736 VGTTSPNGKLHTVG
+2736 VGITSPAGKLHTVG

-2760 GNCANSAQV
+2760 GNCGNSAQA
-2769 YCTESNYGI
+2769 YLTGSNYGI
-2778 RVISAASSGSYY
+2778 RVTSAASSGSYY
-2790 SAYFTGSSG
+2790 SAYFEGSSG
-2799 NGMYVRDDGDVG
+2799 NGLYVRDDGDVG
-2811 IGTSSP
+2811 IGTTSP
-2817 SSRLHVKDTTCI
+2817 STRLHVKDTTCI

-2859 DGSGGNKLMYMYL
+2859 DGSGGNKLMYLYL

-2890 GIGNTNPGYMLDVT
+2890 GIGNTNPGYMLDVS

-2910 GTLRQNGSVFSGGI
+2910 GTLRQNGTAFST
-2924 SFPYNA
+2924 STNPFPLNA
-2930 GSISGTAIIGKIRVG
+2930 GSISGTAVIGKIRVG

-2956 IQHHSLGWANVTGN
+2956 IQHHSLGWSGVTGN

-2975 DATGITDINCATGK
+2975 DATGVTDINCASSK

-3009 SINNSSNVYS
+3009 SINNSSSIMV
-3019 DAKISVN
+3019 DAKLSIN
-3026 VPSEGTFLCSPDVS
+3026 VPDEGTMISSPDIS
-3040 QYIWRINHSQKWGIY
+3040 QFLWRINHSQKWGIY
-3055 WATEGSGNLHYLTTD
+3055 WSTNGSGNNYYLHSD
-3070 SNPNEIVFVGNGTA
+3070 SNPNQVLFIGNNTT
-3084 RASVDLDNGFIYSS
+3084 RAGIDLDNGDFITTGWYHRTAHNNGGLCGSYNSVGANDAKTNPIYTIGSNYKPNDATLGNMYGIGYSHTNTSFIGSETGS
-3098 GVKIGTNSSSSYQL
+3098 GWGMYVAADGDARIYLNGSTGSTYQTSWVRVGGSNGIYFQSYGGGWNMSDSSYIRSYGNKAVMIFRDDDGDNTLVELLRLQRHANDESSSAFAEGGYISMYVTDDNDTDYEGAR
-3112 HIEKGSQSSGTDN
+3112 ISFRSDNAANNETSGRIGFWTSNSGTPTQRVSID
-3125 RETLIYLK
+3125 K
-3133 SWMNDFEAGYGGTI
+3133 S
-3147 IRMDSEDANAGN
+3147 GN
-3159 GGCKGEFCMLND
+3159 M
-3171 YYYDNL
+3171 
-3177 SSNNTS
+3177 
-3183 SSERTGQFRFR
+3183 
-3194 LSNTNGDLTDIAAFC
+3194 
-3209 SYRGLDLNPTNRYP
+3209 
-3223 YDNGG
+3223 
-3228 SPKSI
+3228 I
-3233 VWGWGQSYA
+3233 V
-3242 YYIQPVYLTETTL
+3242 
-3255 YASNS
+3255 
-3260 YTRLQLMWHTGVH
+3260 
-3273 IGAHPNY
+3273 
-3280 GGISFWDNYNRTGAA
+3280 
-3295 NKIAAIGDN
+3295 
-3304 GTTWFKQNI
+3304 
-3313 TCTGDITAFGT
+3313 TGDITAYGSI
-3324 VSDIT
+3324 SD
-3329 LKRNIVSLNTKDIL
+3329 LKLKENIKELDTKLIL
-3343 NKVLKIR
+3343 DKVLQLK
-3350 PVKFKWVDDLE
+3350 PVSFKWIDDIE
-3361 NELRRG
+3361 NEKRKG
-3367 KQDEGLIAQEV
+3367 KNDEGFIAQDV
-3378 EKIWP
+3378 EKLWP
-3383 MLVGET
+3383 MLVDEFET
-3389 DSLKK
+3389 LKEEC
-3394 GKNDKIKYIHYN
+3394 NDKFKYIHYN
-3406 KLSVY
+3406 KLTVY
-3411 LAGAIQEQQ
+3411 TTAAIQEQQ
-3420 KEINQLKEDK
+3420 KQINQLKQDK
-3430 EIQKKEITE
+3430 ETQKKEITE

-3453 ILERLTALESK
+3453 VLERLAALESK